1 MNCQEKHNELEQA
14 MEELNAK
21 GFDGMGSAI
30 QILFNHAMLIER
42 ERHLN
47 AASYERSENRQGYA
61 NGYKPKTVK
70 TRVGSLEFN
79 VPQVRDG
86 DFYPACLEKG
96 MRSERALRIS
106 LAEMYVQGVSTRKVT
121 AIIEGMCG
129 FEVTSSQVSRA
140 AIELDKEFEAW
151 RNRPLGKYPYVFLDA
166 RYESIRHGGCVV
178 DCAVLVAIGVTPDYR
193 REVLGVCVALSEA
206 EAHWREFFKSLQSR
220 GLHGVELVVSDDHA
234 GLKAARKAV
243 FPGIPWQRCQFHLQQ
258 NAQAYVPKKDMKKKV
273 AASIRSVFNA
283 PDRQE
288 AQNLLHKVISAYEKE
303 APLLSAWMEKNIPEG
318 LTVFDFPECHQKRL
332 RTSNVCERLNKEIK
346 RRTRVAT
353 LFPNEAS
360 CLRLVTAVAM
370 EVSEG
375 WITGKAYLSKEE

>member
-106 LAEMYVQGVSTRKVT
+106 LG
-121 AIIEGMCG
+121 
-129 FEVTSSQVSRA
+129 
-140 AIELDKEFEAW
+140 
-151 RNRPLGKYPYVFLDA
+151 
-166 RYESIRHGGCVV
+166 
-178 DCAVLVAIGVTPDYR
+178 
-193 REVLGVCVALSEA
+193 
-206 EAHWREFFKSLQSR
+206 
-220 GLHGVELVVSDDHA
+220 
-234 GLKAARKAV
+234 
-243 FPGIPWQRCQFHLQQ
+243 
-258 NAQAYVPKKDMKKKV
+258 
-273 AASIRSVFNA
+273 
-283 PDRQE
+283 
-288 AQNLLHKVISAYEKE
+288 
-303 APLLSAWMEKNIPEG
+303 
-318 LTVFDFPECHQKRL
+318 
-332 RTSNVCERLNKEIK
+332 
-346 RRTRVAT
+346 
-353 LFPNEAS
+353 
-360 CLRLVTAVAM
+360 
-370 EVSEG
+370 
-375 WITGKAYLSKEE
+375 